1 MNKHRAKNKQKF
13 SSIVNVFNSEN
24 KKDKLLMKKTHWIS
38 LKKIILKKARQ
49 NSLYYLTPELLE

>member
-13 SSIVNVFNSEN
+13 SSIFNVFNSEN
-24 KKDKLLMKKTHWIS
+24 KKDKLLMKKTPWIS